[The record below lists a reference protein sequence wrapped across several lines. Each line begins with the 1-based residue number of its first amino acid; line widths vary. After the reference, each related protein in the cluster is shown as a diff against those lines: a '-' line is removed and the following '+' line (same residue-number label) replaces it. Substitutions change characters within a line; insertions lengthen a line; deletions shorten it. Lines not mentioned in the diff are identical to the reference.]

1 VSSDIT
7 VVIPSFNPGKYLID
21 ALESV
26 YNQTYSDWKVIL
38 VDDCSEDNSLA
49 LAQHLLKDPRIL
61 VIKNKENLGQSKA
74 QNIALASVDTPYMV
88 QLDSDDWLLPH
99 ALETLLS
106 EFKKQE
112 EDVAVV
118 SANIEVSNEM
128 TEHLGNKKDNR
139 QKFILKG
146 RLFKDKY
153 DFLCSNLSLWPR
165 CYRTSAL
172 RRVGGWPVNGP
183 YEGRHLEDK
192 RVLYRLIEY
201 YRFHWIDE
209 VLYVHRRHDH
219 NNTLNVDAYN
229 IIIEFSIKE
238 ILKRWGNKY
247 KPVFRTNSQGWR
259 MLDRLVPK
267 LKRN

>member
-1 VSSDIT
+1 MSSEIT

-26 YNQTYSDWKVIL
+26 YKQTYSDWKIIL
-38 VDDCSEDNSLA
+38 VDDGSDDDSLS
-49 LAQHLLKDPRIL
+49 LAQHLLNDPRIL
-61 VIKNKENLGQSKA
+61 VIKNNENLGQSKA

-106 EFKKQE
+106 EFKKQK

-118 SANIEVSNEM
+118 SANIEVSIEE
-128 TEHLGNKKDNR
+128 TEVLSHETNNPK
-139 QKFILKG
+139 KFILRG

-172 RRVGGWPVNGP
+172 RKVGGWPVNGP

-192 RVLYRLIEY
+192 RVLYRLIQK

-219 NNTLNVDAYN
+219 NNTLNVEAYN
-229 IIIEFSIKE
+229 EIIEYSVKE

-247 KPVFRTNSQGWR
+247 KPVFRINSQGWI
-259 MLDRLVPK
+259 MIDKLVPK
-267 LKRN
+267 LKRK